1 MQVLLSLYHDYMMA
15 ILVLIFFVDFDH
27 TCLLS
32 WLDPPFL
39 WQQRRREEED
49 KHKFANQEWIIV
61 VTF

>member
-27 TCLLS
+27 TLS
-32 WLDPPFL
+32 FELARSSFSL
-39 WQQRRREEED
+39 AAKKKRRRR
-49 KHKFANQEWIIV
+49 HKSADQECIIV

>member
-1 MQVLLSLYHDYMMA
+1 MMA

-49 KHKFANQEWIIV
+49 KHKFANQE
-61 VTF
+61 